1 MKNAKEL
8 LSEATSKGY
17 IMLPKHLMEIFL
29 LHKKSQATELEAFLI
44 LLSRTNYK
52 DETFRVKEKTML
64 CHRGESM
71 RSLESW
77 GQLFGW
83 KKGKTTYFFNK
94 LKRMGLIESIPNE
107 VTTHLR
113 IKEYE
118 VWTGNEWRKPVPNEE
133 EDLEFN
139 RFWITF
145 HEITHTNKVNI
156 GRARREWKKLLATE
170 KQLAISQIEIYYAS
184 LKNTNYCKQ
193 AATYLADKAYKNEY
207 ID

>member
-118 VWTGNEWRKPVPNEE
+118 VWTGNEWRKPVPKEQGQHRPCPEGVEKATGYGKAACHQPDRNLLCQPQEY
-133 EDLEFN
+133 
-139 RFWITF
+139 
-145 HEITHTNKVNI
+145 
-156 GRARREWKKLLATE
+156 KLL
-170 KQLAISQIEIYYAS
+170 QAS
-184 LKNTNYCKQ
+184 SYVSGRQGL
-193 AATYLADKAYKNEY
+193 
-207 ID
+207 